1 MVFTVHQ
8 PVLPAQPTR
17 RKILPWV
24 LVAIGTVV
32 LGVLG
37 VKVVIHER
45 TTDQQKA
52 RTLRGPIP
60 VEVAPARV
68 ATLNEIVGGTGQ
80 AVQYTTV
87 NITSR
92 LQARIVELPI
102 IVGTFVKI
110 GGLIARFDDRVPKA
124 TVAANRALVDS
135 SQVKA
140 KNYEIQ
146 LKRLVALQERHMA
159 ADYDVETAE
168 SNLASARQT
177 ISAAQ
182 QALVQAEVDLEYTVL
197 KSPVNGIVIERPVN
211 LDETAKLDGEIAQI
225 GDIDNVYLKAII
237 GEEKIGSIHVE
248 MNAEV
253 SFDSYPGEVFTG
265 VVEKIDPQTNPL
277 THSFAAFVKI
287 ANPGWRLKPG
297 LTGFARLML
306 AHRALAVP
314 STAVLNPVGDHAS
327 VFVID
332 PQNRAHQRSVRLGVV
347 SGALTEILS
356 GVQEG
361 DRIIVTGQLYVLE
374 NDEVRINAANARR

>member
-1 MVFTVHQ
+1 MVFTVHR

-24 LVAIGTVV
+24 LVAIGSVV

-110 GGLIARFDDRVPKA
+110 GGLIARFDDRVQKA
-124 TVAANRALVDS
+124 TVAANRAMVDS
-135 SQVKA
+135 NQVKA

-146 LKRLVALQERHMA
+146 LKRLVTLQERHMA

-168 SNLASARQT
+168 INSHQRDRPSRRR
-177 ISAAQ
+177 Q
-182 QALVQAEVDLEYTVL
+182 QALVQSEVDLEYTVL
-197 KSPVNGIVIERPVN
+197 KSPVNGIVIERPAN
-211 LDETAKLDGEIAQI
+211 LDEPPRLDGEIAQL
-225 GDIDNVYLKAII
+225 GEIDNVYLNAKIA
-237 GEEKIGSIHVE
+237 EEKIGSVHLN
-248 MNAEV
+248 MTAEV
-253 SFDSYPGEVFTG
+253 SFDAYPGEVFTG
-265 VVEKIDPQTNPL
+265 SRRKNRSADQPS
-277 THSFAAFVKI
+277 HSF
-287 ANPGWRLKPG
+287 
-297 LTGFARLML
+297 
-306 AHRALAVP
+306 
-314 STAVLNPVGDHAS
+314 
-327 VFVID
+327 
-332 PQNRAHQRSVRLGVV
+332 V
-347 SGALTEILS
+347 SPLS
-356 GVQEG
+356 
-361 DRIIVTGQLYVLE
+361 
-374 NDEVRINAANARR
+374 